1 MSVRG
6 WLAAGVALLPVILSA
21 APEARAAV
29 LRGVATYQG
38 AEALPPEARFEALL
52 EDVTKPSAPVVI
64 GRARVAKPTGY
75 IPFEITYSPD
85 RIVSS
90 RTYAVRA
97 RISIGD
103 RLLYVSDV
111 PAAVLTRGSGNS
123 ASLTLKSVSLS
134 SDPDLGRRGTLDD
147 LPASFTG
154 LLPCNDC
161 AGIREHLMLLPD
173 GTFLSS
179 KTFMRT
185 GHDEVYYDVGSWAP
199 SSDGGRVVLR
209 GAAERGD
216 QLVVRNDATLR
227 RLDAEGRP
235 VEPVPANDLHRAET
249 LQPIEPRVPMNG
261 IYKHSAKGAG
271 TFRDCATGQEWP
283 LLPANS
289 ESPLPVAWKE
299 AKRKTG
305 GEAMA
310 YIEGRLVLHMRADG
324 ATERALVVERVIGFK
339 PGEKCGTV
347 IVSAALEDTRW
358 RLAELDGQAV
368 STAEEAPDAWITL
381 QSKDRKVVGSGG
393 CNRISGMYQLTGNQA
408 LTLGPIAATRK
419 ACENGMDLETKFV
432 KALDITR
439 SYVVVGRSL
448 ELIDETGTRRARLE
462 AVKKK

>member
-6 WLAAGVALLPVILSA
+6 WLAAGITLAPLLISVPRA
-21 APEARAAV
+21 EAAV
-29 LRGVATYQG
+29 IRGVATYAG
-38 AEALPPEARFEALL
+38 REALPAEARFEALL
-52 EDVTKPSAPVVI
+52 EDVSRPNAPVVI
-64 GRARVAKPTGY
+64 GRAKVAKPTGY
-75 IPFEITYSPD
+75 IPFEITYGAE
-85 RIVSS
+85 RIASN

-103 RLLYVSDV
+103 RLLYVSDA

-123 ASLTLKSVSLS
+123 VSLTMRAVSLS

-154 LLPCNDC
+154 LLPCDDC
-161 AGIREHLMLLPD
+161 AGIRQHLMLLPD
-173 GTFLSS
+173 GTYLSS

-209 GAAERGD
+209 GASERAD
-216 QLVVRNDATLR
+216 QLLVRNDATLR
-227 RLDAEGRP
+227 RLDADGRP

-249 LQPIEPRVPMNG
+249 LQPIEPRVPMHG

-271 TFRDCATGQEWP
+271 TFRECETGQEWP

-289 ESPLPVAWKE
+289 ESPLPAAWKE

-310 YIEGRLVLHMRADG
+310 YIEGRLVLHMRDDG
-324 ATERALVVERVIGFK
+324 AMERALVVERVIGFK

-347 IVSAALEDTRW
+347 IVSTPLEDTRW
-358 RLAELDGQAV
+358 RLAELDGEPIA
-368 STAEEAPDAWITL
+368 TGEKAPDIWITL
-381 QSKDRKVVGSGG
+381 QSKDKKAVGSGG
-393 CNRISGMYQLTGNQA
+393 CNRITGMYQLTGNQS
-408 LTLGPIAATRK
+408 LSLGPMAATRK
-419 ACENGMDLETKFV
+419 ACETGMDVETKFL

-448 ELIDETGTRRARLE
+448 ELMDETGVRRARLE
-462 AVKKK
+462 AVTKKK

>member
-1 MSVRG
+1 MRVRG
-6 WLAAGVALLPVILSA
+6 WLAAGITLIPLLLNAVPA
-21 APEARAAV
+21 AHAAV
-29 LRGVATYQG
+29 VRGVATYRER
-38 AEALPPEARFEALL
+38 EALPAEARFEALL
-52 EDVTKPSAPVVI
+52 EDVTKPNAPVVV
-64 GRARVAKPTGY
+64 GRARVAKPGGY
-75 IPFEITYSPD
+75 IPFEITYAPD
-85 RIVSS
+85 RIRSN

-97 RISIGD
+97 RISLGD
-103 RLLYVSDV
+103 RLLYVSDQ

-123 ASLTLKSVSLS
+123 VSLTMKSVSLS

-154 LLPCNDC
+154 LLPCDDC

-173 GTFLSS
+173 GTYLSS

-209 GAAERGD
+209 GAAERPD

-249 LQPIEPRVPMNG
+249 LQPIEPRVPMHG
-261 IYKHSAKGAG
+261 MYRHSAKGAG

-283 LLPANS
+283 LLPATA
-289 ESPLPVAWKE
+289 ESQLPVAWKE

-310 YIEGRLVLHMRADG
+310 YIEGRLVLHQRADG

-347 IVSAALEDTRW
+347 IVSAPLEDTRW
-358 RLAELDGQAV
+358 RLAEIDGQAV
-368 STAEEAPDAWITL
+368 ATGEGAPDAWITF
-381 QSKDRKVVGSGG
+381 QTKDRRAVGSGG
-393 CNRISGMYQLTGNQA
+393 CNKITGMYQLTGNQA
-408 LTLGPIAATRK
+408 LSLGPMAATKK
-419 ACENGMDLETKFV
+419 ACENGMELETKFLR
-432 KALDITR
+432 ALEVTR

-448 ELIDETGTRRARLE
+448 ELIDETGERRARLE